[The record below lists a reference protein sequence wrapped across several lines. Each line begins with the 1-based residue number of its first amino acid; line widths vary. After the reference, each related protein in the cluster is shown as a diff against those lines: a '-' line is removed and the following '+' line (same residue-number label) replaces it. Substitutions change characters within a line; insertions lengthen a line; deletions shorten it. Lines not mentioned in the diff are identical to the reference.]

1 MSVDPSALSSFASAP
16 DQEPGPSRKRA
27 RTEVSPEQRKEARAH
42 RNRIAAQNSRDRR
55 KAQFTYL
62 ERRVAEL
69 EEENRSLRAGMGL
82 PPSLPPSATSRLA
95 EEDKEFERQR
105 AQERENE
112 ELKERIR
119 TLEKGWDAVMKA
131 LAAQGFS
138 APGAQ
143 PPTPTSITTTSPSES
158 LSRSTSPAEPAP
170 SGGLSPAAPIKSEPS
185 PPLNTSFPLS
195 PAPSHMSLDF
205 ESSPSPI
212 FSQLPSPI
220 IKADQVLEHDS
231 TRHLARMA
239 TTGGLASLDLP
250 LRLDS
255 VGAQNQSSPTDP
267 IDEAA
272 MERLLR
278 EILAT
283 SPSIETHD
291 LPLMDGSASKKA
303 PTSPSSAEAEMTIL
317 PTLKLVNFD
326 VDSKALGLVDGV
338 EQLESLG
345 TSWVNDAD
353 MRRMLESMLPVVST
367 TLEDSTLP
375 ELDLGWDLE
384 SLSNNTGMVGINA
397 F

>member
-1 MSVDPSALSSFASAP
+1 MSVDPSALSSFASVP

-239 TTGGLASLDLP
+239 TSEVSSLALQRVVSPRSTYLTPLAHKINRLPPTPSTKQLWSACSGKSLRLLHPLKPTTCLSWMALP
-250 LRLDS
+250 L
-255 VGAQNQSSPTDP
+255 
-267 IDEAA
+267 
-272 MERLLR
+272 
-278 EILAT
+278 
-283 SPSIETHD
+283 
-291 LPLMDGSASKKA
+291 K
-303 PTSPSSAEAEMTIL
+303 
-317 PTLKLVNFD
+317 
-326 VDSKALGLVDGV
+326 
-338 EQLESLG
+338 
-345 TSWVNDAD
+345 
-353 MRRMLESMLPVVST
+353 RRPRRHR
-367 TLEDSTLP
+367 P
-375 ELDLGWDLE
+375 PRRK
-384 SLSNNTGMVGINA
+384 
-397 F
+397 